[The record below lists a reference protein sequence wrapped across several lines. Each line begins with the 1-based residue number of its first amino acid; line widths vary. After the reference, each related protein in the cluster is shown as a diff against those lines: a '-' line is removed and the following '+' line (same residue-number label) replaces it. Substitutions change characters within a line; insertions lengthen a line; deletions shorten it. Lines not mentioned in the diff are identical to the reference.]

1 MMTDLGEKP
10 VQALDSAQ
18 AVWVFDLDNTLY
30 PERCNLFSH
39 IDRNMGLYIAQL
51 LKVDLMEAKR
61 IQKEYFLSHGTTLRG
76 LIDRHHV
83 SPQDFLNFVHD
94 IDLSALAEDAGL
106 KTALTKL
113 QGRKVVFTNGSA
125 DYAERVLAKIGITD
139 IFDGIHDIGHGNYV
153 PKPDP
158 VAYQALIRR
167 FGFSA
172 KDAIMVEDM
181 ARNLVPASEMGMTTV
196 WLNTGYA
203 YGRFG
208 HNPRHIHYEID
219 ELVPWLKSC
228 TRGEDAT
235 L

>member
-1 MMTDLGEKP
+1 MMQSFGAKP

-30 PERCNLFSH
+30 PERCNLFAH
-39 IDRNMGLYIAQL
+39 IDRNMGLYISQL
-51 LKVDLMEAKR
+51 LNVDLVEAKR
-61 IQKEYFLSHGTTLRG
+61 LQKEYFLSHGTTLRG
-76 LIDRHHV
+76 LIDLHQV
-83 SPQDFLNFVHD
+83 SPQDFLSFVHD
-94 IDLSALAEDAGL
+94 IDLSVLTEDVGL
-106 KTALTKL
+106 KKTLTKL

-125 DYAERVLAKIGITD
+125 DYAERVLNKIGIANSV
-139 IFDGIHDIGHGNYV
+139 DGIHDIGYGNYV

-158 VAYQALIRR
+158 IAYQALTQR

-181 ARNLVPASEMGMTTV
+181 ARNLIPASEMGMTTV

-208 HNPRHIHYEID
+208 HDPRHIHYEIN
-219 ELVPWLKSC
+219 ELVPWLRSC
-228 TRGEDAT
+228 TRGEDAA